1 MAVIIK
7 LNGIYIGATTM
18 TTNEIR
24 NAKNAGFTILTRK
37 EKKDI
42 VSIFVSEYIKAK
54 EKKDEKDKGN
64 N

>member
-7 LNGIYIGATTM
+7 LNGVTIGATTM

-37 EKKDI
+37 E
-42 VSIFVSEYIKAK
+42 
-54 EKKDEKDKGN
+54 GR
-64 N
+64 

>member
-1 MAVIIK
+1 
-7 LNGIYIGATTM
+7 M
-18 TTNEIR
+18 TE
-24 NAKNAGFTILTRK
+24 K

-54 EKKDEKDKGN
+54 EKKDERKDKGN

>member
-1 MAVIIK
+1 
-7 LNGIYIGATTM
+7 M
-18 TTNEIR
+18 TE
-24 NAKNAGFTILTRK
+24 K